1 MRCLD
6 SFEPCRVLL
15 VDDQQ
20 IVLDSYQNILTVL
33 KAANSL
39 TDDIVHDSEVDY
51 ITASPQQRF
60 ELCHA
65 LQGEQAIALA
75 KQALLAGDPFE
86 VAFVDSEMPPGIS
99 GIETVERLWEID
111 PTLQVILCPVDGE
124 YSWSDV
130 IERFGFVDNLLLLK
144 KPFVDEDVLQLT
156 VAMTQKRRALME
168 SRIQIERL
176 RDANDQLQIEIGN
189 RVSIETEL
197 QHAATHDQLTKL
209 PNRDFLKQKLTECF
223 HLEHSKADSVAA
235 LVFLDLDNFKVIN
248 DSLGHA
254 VGDAL
259 LVQVAQRLQ
268 AAVDRINQDASVQSC
283 LDSLSSNNPST
294 IASLESVVAR
304 LGGDEFVVYLV
315 NQNSEN
321 DILLF
326 AEEIRFALC
335 QVYHV
340 LEHELSLGASIGI
353 AYCSEVASTPEEL
366 MRNADLAMY
375 RAKASGKHCIAVFD
389 HAMHAS
395 MSKRLELE
403 ESLRSVL
410 AEGGLRLVYQPIF
423 DLRTGNLR
431 ALESLVRW
439 EHPVKGLI
447 SPVDFIPVAEETGL
461 IVPIGRWILEEAC
474 RTIRQMN
481 GSKCFGLP
489 IPISVNVSKRQIADS
504 DFVDILVDVLE
515 TERIPA
521 SQLNLE
527 ITESLIM
534 ESPEEIADKLYKISQ
549 LGVQIHMDDFGT
561 GHSSLSCLHRF
572 PIDVLKIDRS
582 FVSTMEPGDDYES
595 IIHAIITL
603 AHNLGTRVIAEGI
616 ETTRQLKQLRDL
628 DCDHGQGYLYSKP
641 KSIDEIVEMFQTDE
655 LNPVLNPRF
664 GFCQYERLPVNVY
677 LGESI

>member
-6 SFEPCRVLL
+6 SFEPCRILL

-20 IVLDSYQNILTVL
+20 AVLDAYQAILTAV
-33 KAANSL
+33 KPISL
-39 TDDIVHDSEVDY
+39 LLNDDVDTSDMDF
-51 ITASPQQRF
+51 ISASPEQRF
-60 ELCHA
+60 ELVHA
-65 LQGEQAIALA
+65 LQGEQAVALVE
-75 KQALLAGDPFE
+75 QAYIAGDPFE
-86 VAFVDSEMPPGIS
+86 VAFVDTQMPPGIS
-99 GIETVERLWEID
+99 GIETIERLWEID
-111 PTLQVILCPVDGE
+111 PALQVILCPIDRD
-124 YSWSDV
+124 YTWSDV

-144 KPFVDEDVLQLT
+144 QPFVDEDVLQLAM
-156 VAMTQKRRALME
+156 AMTQKRRALLE

-176 RDANDQLQIEIGN
+176 REANEQLQIEIGN
-189 RVSIETEL
+189 RVSMETEL

-209 PNRDFLKQKLTECF
+209 PNRDFLKQKLSECF
-223 HLEHSKADSVAA
+223 KNGCCQNDSRAA

-268 AAVDRINQDASVQSC
+268 AAVNRINQDASVQSC
-283 LDSLSSNNPST
+283 LDCLSSSDPVSV
-294 IASLESVVAR
+294 ASLESIVAR

-321 DILLF
+321 DIVQF
-326 AEEIRFALC
+326 AEEIRSALC

-353 AYCSEVASTPEEL
+353 AYCSEVAATPEEL

-389 HAMHAS
+389 HAMHDS

-403 ESLRSVL
+403 EALRSVL

-474 RTIRQMN
+474 RTIQQMN
-481 GSKCFGLP
+481 GSEFFGEA
-489 IPISVNVSKRQIADS
+489 IPVSVNVSKRQIADS
-504 DFVDILVDVLE
+504 DFVALLVDVLE
-515 TERIPA
+515 TQQVPA
-521 SQLNLE
+521 NQLNLE

-534 ESPEEIADKLYKISQ
+534 ESPEQIAEKLYRISR

-641 KSIDEIVEMFQTDE
+641 KSIDEIVEMFRVDE
-655 LNPVLNPRF
+655 SNPLLNSDF
-664 GFCQYERLPVNVY
+664 GFCQRSRLPANVC